1 MNNKQNQKQYQYWFE
16 NVNVLLD
23 TSRLDEFIPNGNMTY
38 EQKVNSMI
46 RLSIYIGLILMVV
59 MRNYLYLYIPILA
72 MSLSYVLYLF
82 RKVDKESTKDK
93 LKEELSQRA
102 DGSSLNNAFKI
113 TDAQNSIEQFAD
125 GSFTEPSL
133 ENPFMNPMP
142 FDDRT
147 RPEAAPLEP
156 DTVVGVKTEKYFNG
170 NLFKDVSDI
179 FASMNSRREF
189 YTVPSTTYPSRQDT
203 FADWLYKTPPTC
215 KEGNGDQCVAINEDR
230 LRGSSFKLPYNNSMN
245 AKIFM

>member
-1 MNNKQNQKQYQYWFE
+1 MNKMNKDNQYWFE
-16 NVNVLLD
+16 NVNILID
-23 TSRLDEFIPNGNMTY
+23 MSKLDEFIPIGSMTY
-38 EQKVNSMI
+38 AQKVNSII
-46 RLSIYIGLILMVV
+46 RLSIYVGLGLMVIL
-59 MRNYLYLYIPILA
+59 RNYLYLYIPILA
-72 MSLSYVLYLF
+72 MALSYVLYLF
-82 RKVDKESTKDK
+82 RKADKDNNKSNIMEG
-93 LKEELSQRA
+93 LSQQLG
-102 DGSSLNNAFKI
+102 GSSLNNTFNI
-113 TDAQNSIEQFAD
+113 EDAQNKIEQFSD

-142 FDDRT
+142 FDNRN

-179 FASMNSRREF
+179 FAAMNSRREF
-189 YTVPSTTYPSRQDT
+189 YTVPSTTYPSRQDN

-215 KEGNGDQCVAINEDR
+215 KEGNGNQCVSNNEDR

-245 AKIFM
+245 SKIFM